1 MAQLSKELATI
12 CTNSPIEF
20 EQEKFQLGNIFTK
33 EAYELCRKLDFRN
46 FLMKFDPAEVNE
58 NTMEQDFSSAMIWR
72 AVRHFLKK
80 RDRQKLWE

>member
-58 NTMEQDFSSAMIWR
+58 NTIEQDFFSSAMI
-72 AVRHFLKK
+72 
-80 RDRQKLWE
+80 